1 MSTVTLLDELLSFV
15 GRFSH
20 WWRNWSDRRRV
31 ATEFDH
37 SDAAEK
43 NPAAK
48 YGHPI
53 ECVLPGKWP
62 DKHVSLSERGL
73 STEAVALEETASQQ
87 LAAL

>member
-1 MSTVTLLDELLSFV
+1 MSTVTLLDELSFIGGV
-15 GRFSH
+15 SR
-20 WWRNWSDRRRV
+20 WWRDWSDRRRV

-62 DKHVSLSERGL
+62 ATHVGVSER
-73 STEAVALEETASQQ
+73 A
-87 LAAL
+87 